1 MKQNLLR
8 SQRLFCL
15 TLLSLTAIILSGC
28 GKQDSNYNGSLTR
41 VVLQTDWYPQPEHGG
56 FYQAL
61 VEGYYEEEGL
71 EVEILPGGPNTVSA
85 EKVALGQVQFAMGK
99 SNDLMNYVARGVP
112 LVMVGALLQHDP
124 QALLFHQENP
134 IHDFT
139 DLDGKRI
146 MVGPGSAFIDLIK
159 EKYQIDFDVIP
170 LDYSIAQYLLDKTF
184 IQQCYIT
191 SEPYFAQK
199 EGANPGALLIK
210 ESGFD
215 PYHVW
220 YTRTDYALQNPE
232 IMKAFSRASI
242 KGWKEYLFGDATKA
256 NNLLKSLNPKL
267 DDEFISFSINA
278 MIEYDLVTGST
289 KDPEMIGHID
299 PARIEREI
307 DQLIQLGLLSTHLKV
322 ENIIHQNSQRHPS
335 P

>member
-1 MKQNLLR
+1 MKQFLLW
-8 SQRLFCL
+8 SQRLLCL
-15 TLLSLTAIILSGC
+15 TILSILSVFLSGC
-28 GKQDSNYNGSLTR
+28 GKQDNESKGSLTR

-71 EVEILPGGPNTVSA
+71 KVEILPGGPNTVSA

-124 QALLFHQENP
+124 QALLFHLENP
-134 IHDFT
+134 INDFT

-159 EKYQIDFDVIP
+159 EKYQIEFDVIP

-184 IQQCYIT
+184 IQQCFIT
-191 SEPYFAQK
+191 SEPYFAKK
-199 EGANPGALLIK
+199 EGANPGAILIK

-220 YTRTDYALQNPE
+220 YTRSDYALKNPV
-232 IMKAFSRASI
+232 IMEAFSRASI
-242 KGWKEYLFGDATKA
+242 KGWTNYLFGNPSKA
-256 NNLLKSLNPKL
+256 NELLKSLNPKL
-267 DDEFISFSINA
+267 DDDFIAYSRQA
-278 MIEYDLVTGST
+278 MIDHGLVTGET
-289 KDPEMIGHID
+289 GNKKVIGTISRS
-299 PARIEREI
+299 RIENEI
-307 DQLIQLGLLSTHLKV
+307 SQLVDLGVLEDPLDSGAILYSSERVK
-322 ENIIHQNSQRHPS
+322 E
-335 P
+335 

>member
-1 MKQNLLR
+1 MKR
-8 SQRLFCL
+8 PYFFIKHLFWPTL
-15 TLLSLTAIILSGC
+15 TVIGVGMIGGC
-28 GKQDSNYNGSLTR
+28 GKQENTQGSSLTKI
-41 VVLQTDWYPQPEHGG
+41 VFQTDWYPQPEHGG

-99 SNDLMNYVARGVP
+99 TNDIMMYISRGVP

-124 QALLFHQENP
+124 QALLYHQENP
-134 IHDFT
+134 INDFR

-146 MVGPGSAFIDLIK
+146 MVGPGSAFIDLIR
-159 EKYQIDFDVIP
+159 EKYQIDFDIIP

-191 SEPYFAQK
+191 SEPYFARKQ
-199 EGANPGALLIK
+199 GANPGALLIK

-220 YTRTDYALQNPE
+220 YARTDYALSNPE
-232 IMKAFSRASI
+232 IMEAFSRASI
-242 KGWKEYLFGDATKA
+242 KGWKNYLFGDANRA
-256 NNLLKSLNPKL
+256 NQLLKSLNPKL
-267 DDEFISFSINA
+267 DDEFIRYSINA
-278 MIEYDLVTGST
+278 MIEYNLVTGST

-307 DQLIQLGLLSTHLKV
+307 DQLIKLGLLSTQLKA
-322 ENIIHQNSQRHPS
+322 ENIIHQSSLNHPT

>member
-1 MKQNLLR
+1 MNPIHTIR
-8 SQRLFCL
+8 FF
-15 TLLSLTAIILSGC
+15 LLSLATATAFISC
-28 GKQDSNYNGSLTR
+28 SKQDNTNTGSLTK

-61 VEGYYEEEGL
+61 VEGYFEEEGL

-134 IHDFT
+134 INDFG

-184 IQQCYIT
+184 IQQCFIT
-191 SEPYFAQK
+191 SEPYFAKK
-199 EGANPGALLIK
+199 EGANPGAILIK

-220 YTRTDYALQNPE
+220 YARSDYAANNPE
-232 IMKAFSRASI
+232 IMEAFSRACI
-242 KGWKEYLFGDATKA
+242 KGWTHYLSGDTTKA
-256 NNLLKSLNPKL
+256 DALLKSLNPKL
-267 DDEFISFSINA
+267 DDEFIAYSKQA
-278 MIEYDLVTGST
+278 MIEYGLVTGET
-289 KDPEMIGHID
+289 GDPKVIGSIS
-299 PARIEREI
+299 RSR
-307 DQLIQLGLLSTHLKV
+307 V
-322 ENIIHQNSQRHPS
+322 ENEVRQLVDLGVLEESLDVDAFLYPS
-335 P
+335 ERVKL

>member
-1 MKQNLLR
+1 MKQSHYRKQLLNWLTGLGIWGT
-8 SQRLFCL
+8 LFFGCGRQSDEP
-15 TLLSLTAIILSGC
+15 TSSLTQI
-28 GKQDSNYNGSLTR
+28 T
-41 VVLQTDWYPQPEHGG
+41 LQTDWYPQPEHGG

-61 VEGYYEEEGL
+61 VEGYYEKEGL

-99 SNDLMNYVARGVP
+99 TNDIMLYTSRGVP

-134 IHDFT
+134 INDFS
-139 DLDGKRI
+139 DLAGKKI

-159 EKYQIDFDVIP
+159 QKYQIEFDIIP

-191 SEPYFAQK
+191 SEPYFARKQ
-199 EGANPGALLIK
+199 GANPGALLIK

-220 YTRTDYALQNPE
+220 YTRSDYAALNPE
-232 IMKAFSRASI
+232 IMEAFSRASI
-242 KGWKEYLFGDATKA
+242 KGWRDYLFGESVKA
-256 NNLLKSLNPKL
+256 DERLKSLNPKL
-267 DDEFISFSINA
+267 DDEFIAYSKQA
-278 MIEYDLVTGST
+278 MIEYGLVTGESG
-289 KDPEMIGHID
+289 DPEDIGSISRS
-299 PARIEREI
+299 RIEREI
-307 DQLIQLGLLSTHLKV
+307 KQLLKLKV
-322 ENIIHQNSQRHPS
+322 LKEPLDTHTILYASERVKE
-335 P
+335 

>member
-1 MKQNLLR
+1 MKRHPIIGKRPDWLRIALL
-8 SQRLFCL
+8 
-15 TLLSLTAIILSGC
+15 AVVILSGC
-28 GKQDSNYNGSLTR
+28 GKQDSSQSSSLTK

-71 EVEILPGGPNTVSA
+71 QVEILPGGPNTVSA

-99 SNDLMNYVARGVP
+99 TNDIMLYISRGVP

-134 IHDFT
+134 IDDFG
-139 DLDGKRI
+139 DLDGKKI

-159 EKYQIDFDVIP
+159 EKYQIDFDIIP
-170 LDYSIAQYLLDKTF
+170 LDYSIAQYLLDKNF

-191 SEPYFAQK
+191 SEPYFARKQ
-199 EGANPGALLIK
+199 GANPGTLLIK

-220 YTRTDYALQNPE
+220 YARPDYAARNPE
-232 IMKAFSRASI
+232 IMEAFSRASI
-242 KGWKEYLFGDATKA
+242 KGWQDYLFGDSSKA
-256 NNLLKSLNPKL
+256 DTLLKSLNPKL
-267 DDEFISFSINA
+267 HDEFIAYSKQA
-278 MIEYDLVTGST
+278 MTDYGLVTGENGDTDTIGTISRARVAKEIT
-289 KDPEMIGHID
+289 QLVELGVLPEALDVDSMLYGS
-299 PARIEREI
+299 ERVKE
-307 DQLIQLGLLSTHLKV
+307 
-322 ENIIHQNSQRHPS
+322 
-335 P
+335 

>member
-15 TLLSLTAIILSGC
+15 KLLSLTAIFLSGC
-28 GKQDSNYNGSLTR
+28 GKQDNKSTGSLTR

-134 IHDFT
+134 INDFA

-146 MVGPGSAFIDLIK
+146 MVGPGSAFIDLIRK
-159 EKYQIDFDVIP
+159 KYQIDFDVIP

-191 SEPYFAQK
+191 SEPYFAKK

-220 YTRTDYALQNPE
+220 YTRSDYALKNPE
-232 IMKAFSRASI
+232 IMEAFSRASI
-242 KGWKEYLFGDATKA
+242 KGWKEYLFGESSKA
-256 NNLLKSLNPKL
+256 DELLKSLNPKL
-267 DDEFISFSINA
+267 DDDFIAYSKQA
-278 MIEYDLVTGST
+278 MIDYGLVTGESGD
-289 KDPEMIGHID
+289 KQVIGTITRS
-299 PARIEREI
+299 RIENEI
-307 DQLIQLGLLSTHLKV
+307 SQLVDLGVLKESLDSGTILYSSERV
-322 ENIIHQNSQRHPS
+322 KE
-335 P
+335 